1 MCVCVFIILMLMSQ
15 PSHLRS
21 LIWQSVFKSCTR
33 VVHSVMLWSFDW
45 PFWHYFHLALLSL
58 FVLQKN
64 QSVHF
69 LCWIIFLA
77 LWRVEGMKKC
87 TDSFTIIFTFH
98 MPPLNFYLLSVLLL
112 LSLLQL
118 SFRFWSHLSPHTLRI
133 NTCLV
138 KIIMT
143 SFILQPTD
151 RISWKFCSEIWVT

>member
-1 MCVCVFIILMLMSQ
+1 MCVFIILMLMSQ

-21 LIWQSVFKSCTR
+21 LIWQSAFKSCTLE
-33 VVHSVMLWSFDW
+33 VHSVMLWSFDW

-58 FVLQKN
+58 FVLEKN
-64 QSVHF
+64 QSLHF

-87 TDSFTIIFTFH
+87 RDSFTIIFTFH
-98 MPPLNFYLLSVLLL
+98 MPPMFAFCIAS
-112 LSLLQL
+112 
-118 SFRFWSHLSPHTLRI
+118 SFSIATFFSFLKHLSPHALRI

-138 KIIMT
+138 KTIMT

>member
-1 MCVCVFIILMLMSQ
+1 MPSWTSHLCFSTSRKIIIINWFWIFFVYVCVCVFIILMLMSQ

-98 MPPLNFYLLSVLLL
+98 MPRLFAFCIAS
-112 LSLLQL
+112 
-118 SFRFWSHLSPHTLRI
+118 SFSFATFFSFLKPPFS
-133 NTCLV
+133 TCS
-138 KIIMT
+138 KN
-143 SFILQPTD
+143 
-151 RISWKFCSEIWVT
+151 